1 MTLSRF
7 AAPAILATALA
18 FSAGAQAAPL
28 VHDSLADFSSVT
40 ANQGAATAANST
52 LLTGT
57 VSGTRSN
64 LANMFDGNSSAS
76 SLFSLGFGGTLDFVI
91 SPTTNSI
98 AAGSVIELTNSGARD
113 YEVAQIY
120 LGVDGM
126 GWQLVGEIRNGT
138 AAASLGGATSN
149 AGLANALLSFSS
161 IAGGASTYTID
172 VTGGSYNSIRFVDAS
187 LPQRGLNYSQD
198 GFDIA
203 EFRVTSNA
211 VPEPGSLALLGLG
224 LLGLTA
230 LRRRKSA

>member
-7 AAPAILATALA
+7 AAPAILATSLA

-98 AAGSVIELTNSGARD
+98 AAGSVIELTNIGARD

-138 AAASLGGATSN
+138 AAASLGRRIATAIGGELHGAAARVAEADLRFASAKDHVQALFA
-149 AGLANALLSFSS
+149 AGRPIVAVMAAGALIRLLAPLLPHL
-161 IAGGASTYTID
+161 G
-172 VTGGSYNSIRFVDAS
+172 
-187 LPQRGLNYSQD
+187 QR
-198 GFDIA
+198 
-203 EFRVTSNA
+203 
-211 VPEPGSLALLGLG
+211 P
-224 LLGLTA
+224 
-230 LRRRKSA
+230 